1 MKKLFA
7 SFLLAVFILSGVSCS
22 PRANPA
28 SDFTYEI
35 IENTVT
41 ITQYTGS
48 DTSVVIPDKIEGLP
62 VRTIGENAF
71 TQSNV
76 EEVTVPASV
85 QEYSG
90 AFLECNTLKTVH
102 LQKGLKLIDSYAFYA
117 CAALE
122 EIEIPESIEKIGT
135 NAFAFSGL
143 KKVKLP
149 KKLQTLEGYAFYSC
163 PNLEEVH
170 LTGDI
175 QNWLFDRQFAGN
187 PALTT
192 VILDE
197 GVTQIGPYSF
207 ISCTALESVTFPRSL
222 TNLGASA
229 FSGCSS
235 MQSVT
240 FLGDKPEA
248 LQGYTLN
255 AEPKKPVVVYYDPA
269 AKGWENT
276 EIEDLVFRPIGTGN
290 DEPVPI
296 PTAKI
301 EGDFE
306 YEIIKD
312 IAVITKYTG
321 SDSSL
326 VLPDKIDGFPVR
338 IEASVFSESQIEE
351 VTIPA
356 AIVDYSYAFRD
367 CKTLKTVHLQNGI
380 KTISYG
386 AFSYCPALEEIE
398 IPESVESIGVHAFAY
413 SGLKRITI
421 PETVKTIDVQAF
433 HYCLALEEVRITGNI
448 ESWGETGHGHFAGN
462 TALTSLILEEGVTSL
477 GNSMFYACTAL
488 ETVTFPKSL
497 KRLGDMAFEGCSGLK
512 SVTFAGDMP
521 EGLDRFTFGATPE
534 KPVTV
539 YYDPAAKGWEDV
551 KIDNILLQPAA

>member
-1 MKKLFA
+1 MKKIFA
-7 SFLLAVFILSGVSCS
+7 SFLLAVFIISGVSCS

-35 IENTVT
+35 TENTVT
-41 ITQYTGS
+41 ITKYTGS
-48 DTSVVIPDKIEGLP
+48 DTSVVIPNEIEGLP
-62 VRTIGENAF
+62 VCVIGKNAF
-71 TQSNV
+71 TESNA

-85 QEYSG
+85 QEYSY
-90 AFLECNTLKTVH
+90 AFSGCNTLKKVH
-102 LQKGLKLIDSYAFYA
+102 LQKGLQLIDGGAFKN
-117 CAALE
+117 CIALE
-122 EIEIPESIEKIGT
+122 EIEFPESIEKIGT
-135 NAFAFSGL
+135 EAFAFSGL

-149 KKLQTLEGYAFYSC
+149 KKLQTLECYAFYSC
-163 PNLEEVH
+163 PALEEVH

-175 QNWLFDRQFAGN
+175 QNWLFDRQFAEN

-222 TNLGASA
+222 TNLGVSA

-235 MQSVT
+235 MKSVT
-240 FLGDKPEA
+240 FLGDKPEV
-248 LQGYTLN
+248 LKGYTLN
-255 AEPKKPVVVYYDPA
+255 AERKKPVIVYYDPA
-269 AKGWENT
+269 AKGWENA
-276 EIEDLVFRPIGTGN
+276 EIEDLVFRPVGSGN
-290 DEPVPI
+290 DEPAPI

-306 YEIIKD
+306 YEMIKD

-321 SDSSL
+321 SDSRL
-326 VLPDKIDGFPVR
+326 VLPNKIDGFPVR
-338 IEASVFSESQIEE
+338 IEATVFSESQIEE

-421 PETVKTIDVQAF
+421 PGTVKTVDVQAF
-433 HYCLALEEVRITGNI
+433 HYCSALEEVRITGNI
-448 ESWGETGHGHFAGN
+448 ESWGNTGNGHFAGN
-462 TALTSLILEEGVTSL
+462 TALTSLILEEGVTTL
-477 GNSMFYACTAL
+477 GNSMFYNCTAL

-497 KRLGDMAFEGCSGLK
+497 KKLGDATFAGCSGLK
-512 SVTFAGDMP
+512 SVTFLGDRP
-521 EGLDRFTFGATPE
+521 EGLDRFTFGVAE
-534 KPVTV
+534 KLVTV
-539 YYDPAAKGWEDV
+539 YYDPAAKGWEDAKV
-551 KIDNILLQPAA
+551 DNLIFQPVA

>member
-7 SFLLAVFILSGVSCS
+7 SFLIAVFIISGVSCG
-22 PRANPA
+22 PHANPA

-35 IENTVT
+35 TENTVA
-41 ITQYTGS
+41 ITQYIGS
-48 DTSVVIPDKIEGLP
+48 DTSVVIPDEIEGLP
-62 VRTIGENAF
+62 VCTIGENAF

-76 EEVTVPASV
+76 EEVTIPASV
-85 QEYSG
+85 QEYSC
-90 AFLECNTLKTVH
+90 AFLECNALKKVR
-102 LQKGLKLIDSYAFYA
+102 LQKGLKLIDDSAFYA

-122 EIEIPESIEKIGT
+122 EIEIPESIEKIGI

-149 KKLQTLEGYAFYSC
+149 KNLQTLEGYAFYRC
-163 PNLEEVH
+163 PALEEVH

-175 QNWLFDRQFAGN
+175 QNWLFDRQFAEN

-207 ISCTALESVTFPRSL
+207 ISCTALESVTFPKSL
-222 TNLGASA
+222 TDLGVSA

-235 MQSVT
+235 MKSVT
-240 FLGDKPEA
+240 FLGDKPED
-248 LQGYTLN
+248 LEGYTLN
-255 AEPKKPVVVYYDPA
+255 AERKKPIIVYYDPA
-269 AKGWENT
+269 AKGWEDA

-290 DEPVPI
+290 DEPAPV

-306 YEIIKD
+306 YEMIKD
-312 IAVITKYTG
+312 MAVITKYTG
-321 SDSSL
+321 SDSRL

-338 IEASVFSESQIEE
+338 IEATVFSESQIEE

-356 AIVDYSYAFRD
+356 AIKDYSYAFRN
-367 CKTLKTVHLQNGI
+367 CKTLKTVHLQRGI
-380 KTISYG
+380 KTISSG
-386 AFSYCPALEEIE
+386 AFSHCPALEEIE
-398 IPESVESIGVHAFAY
+398 IPESVESIGVRAFEY

-421 PETVKTIDVQAF
+421 PGTVKTVDVQAF
-433 HYCLALEEVRITGNI
+433 HYCSALEEVRITGNI
-448 ESWGETGHGHFAGN
+448 ESWGNTGNGHFAGN
-462 TALTSLILEEGVTSL
+462 TALTSLILEEGVTTL
-477 GNSMFYACTAL
+477 GNSMFYKCTAL

-497 KRLGDMAFEGCSGLK
+497 KKLGDAAFVGCSGLK
-512 SVTFAGDMP
+512 SVTFLGDRP
-521 EGLDRFTFGATPE
+521 EGLDRFTFGVAE

-539 YYDPAAKGWEDV
+539 YYDPAAKGWENAE
-551 KIDNILLQPAA
+551 IENLIFEPIA